1 MIYIVNIQV
10 YEEDLNAYT
19 CVSLLEL
26 LLALT
31 PSRNFLLGDLI
42 RENSYRQRGNLWRP
56 RICLCDPFWLLHL
69 YKSLCRTQS

>member
-10 YEEDLNAYT
+10 YEEDLNVYT
-19 CVSLLEL
+19 CVSLLKL

-42 RENSYRQRGNLWRP
+42 RENSYRHILKALDVLFHMEPPN
-56 RICLCDPFWLLHL
+56 I
-69 YKSLCRTQS
+69 